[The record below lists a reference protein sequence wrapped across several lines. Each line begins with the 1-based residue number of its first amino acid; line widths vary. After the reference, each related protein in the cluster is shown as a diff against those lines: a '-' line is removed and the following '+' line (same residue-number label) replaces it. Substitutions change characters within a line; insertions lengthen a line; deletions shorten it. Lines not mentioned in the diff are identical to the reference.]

1 MATAAKPKPATPK
14 VPPTPNAK
22 QARLTAKDVPLARPE
37 AKAAAIADGAL
48 VEPDGT
54 IKRFK
59 GGQLV
64 STTPP
69 PKANGKLAAKV
80 KGQAKAPTQPAAKP
94 VPRLGMP
101 ASADTPEHFVAKR
114 GTEDIYGFT
123 PLDLTDPSKGVRMRH
138 YRGYDLL
145 REARFSEPHATKF
158 VHELIHDK
166 GFEYVDGVNMR
177 LVDEDV

>member
-1 MATAAKPKPATPK
+1 MANATKSTKSPGK
-14 VPPTPNAK
+14 VPPTPK
-22 QARLTAKDVPLARPE
+22 
-37 AKAAAIADGAL
+37 AKAPGQAPPPTETRLLADGSI
-48 VEPDGT
+48 ERY
-54 IKRFK
+54 KN
-59 GGQLV
+59 GQLV

-69 PKANGKLAAKV
+69 PQPNGQAKASPPKPPAAK
-80 KGQAKAPTQPAAKP
+80 GRAKAPTQPAAKP
-94 VPRLGMP
+94 VPRLSTP

-123 PLDLTDPSKGVRMRH
+123 PRDPTDPSKGVRMRH

-166 GFEYVDGVNMR
+166 GFEYVDGEHLR
-177 LVDEDV
+177 LVDEDR